1 MKQHQSFLRKVL
13 YLAGMAVLLYPL
25 SLLGQPRAGRGDAP
39 GGVLARYR
47 QEKNLSYAE
56 LGEVDP
62 ASEALKLATLGFRCV
77 AVDVLW
83 EKAYRYQITEDW
95 TNLSATL
102 EQIARLQPHFVNVWR
117 FQGWNLSFN
126 VSVEWDDYRDR
137 YYWVIRG
144 IKFLDQGQRY
154 NQRDMRLYWDEGWFT
169 GYKIGRSDEYRQ
181 FRRLFRKDKDFFDW
195 YNPDWEVDR
204 RDNWLVAR
212 ESFLEAVD
220 MVDNRGVQRKGIDP
234 YLFFSE
240 PAKARMWYAEALEE
254 EGTFG
259 QRAQRNWL
267 LALDAWTHGRETVR
281 LDRRDVG
288 FGAREFTTPSGH
300 RFRVLDFPVLMEEEA
315 RLRGQLERM
324 AAGVRDQIRREKLAK
339 LPPEQRK
346 LIEADPE
353 TLSPEQRQQR
363 QTIEANELYV
373 PPQEIVKK
381 TPPEKRREA
390 ERVLQKLYAVWEKLR
405 EIRMCHTI
413 VNYAFWEQRC
423 RAEASE
429 IGLRARE
436 LLYRAYQAY
445 QQDPIQARKPY
456 EEAFAAWRT
465 MLDRYPLLKE
475 DPGLLDDLVVHIRRY
490 EDVLKRYDEPFPDD
504 FILRDVLEIRK
515 PETPIGNFGR

>member
-1 MKQHQSFLRKVL
+1 MKSHQSFLRKVI

-25 SLLGQPRAGRGDAP
+25 SLLGQPRAAQSRAP
-39 GGVLARYR
+39 GGVLARIR
-47 QEKNLSYAE
+47 HEQNLSYAE

-62 ASEALKLATLGFRCV
+62 ASETLKLATLGFRCV

-95 TNLSATL
+95 TSLSATL
-102 EQIARLQPHFVNVWR
+102 EQIARLQPHFINVWR

-137 YYWVIRG
+137 YFWVIRG

-181 FRRLFRKDKDFFDW
+181 FRRLFRQDKDFFDW

-220 MVDNRGVQRKGIDP
+220 MVDNRGVRRRGIDP

-240 PAKARMWYAEALEE
+240 PAKTRMWYAEALEE

-259 QRAQRNWL
+259 QRARRNWE
-267 LALDAWTHGRETVR
+267 LALDAWTYGRQTVQ

-288 FGAREFTTPSGH
+288 FGVREFTTPSGY
-300 RFRVLDFPVLMEEEA
+300 RFRVLDLPALEQEAAVLRQ
-315 RLRGQLERM
+315 RLETL
-324 AAGVRDQIRREKLAK
+324 AAGVKEQLRRQKIAK
-339 LPPEQRK
+339 LPPEERK
-346 LIEADPE
+346 LVEADLT
-353 TLSPEQRQQR
+353 TLSQQEKIQRDR
-363 QTIEANELYV
+363 IEIQKLSIY
-373 PPQEIVKK
+373 PQEIVKHAPK
-381 TPPEKRREA
+381 GIKA
-390 ERVLQKLYAVWEKLR
+390 ELESIVRQWEEVWEKIR
-405 EIRMCHTI
+405 EVRMCQTI
-413 VNYAFWEQRC
+413 INYSYWEQRC
-423 RAEASE
+423 KAEASPL
-429 IGLRARE
+429 GLKARE

-445 QQDPIQARKPY
+445 QKDPVSARKPY
-456 EEAFAAWRT
+456 EEAFAAWRQV
-465 MLDRYPLLKE
+465 LDRYPLLKE
-475 DPGLLDDLVVHIRRY
+475 DPSLLDDLILHFRRY
-490 EDVLKRYDEPFPDD
+490 EDVLKRHDESFPDD
-504 FILRDVLEIRK
+504 FILKDVLEVRP